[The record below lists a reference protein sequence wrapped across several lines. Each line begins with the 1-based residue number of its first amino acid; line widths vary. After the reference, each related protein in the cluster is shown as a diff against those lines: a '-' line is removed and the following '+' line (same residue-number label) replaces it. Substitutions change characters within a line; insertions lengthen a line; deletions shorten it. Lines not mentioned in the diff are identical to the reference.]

1 MCTCG
6 HPGSQCVGLHTHK
19 LKVRIWYFDEGLHK
33 LIGWNL
39 HAKPMSC
46 CRLYEPW
53 LRCDLDSLHFVQSS
67 QNQGSGQQC
76 CYDDRG
82 EIVTGQPGGGTVD
95 LVAPVDEDSR
105 EQHFDEDVRP
115 FLYCC
120 KLASNCREYY
130 RHRPSDN
137 CSRYCPPVPGTSVI
151 SVKPLHIMLHNWWFN
166 KQNQSNCIC

>member
-1 MCTCG
+1 M
-6 HPGSQCVGLHTHK
+6 GLR
-19 LKVRIWYFDEGLHK
+19 LANI
-33 LIGWNL
+33 
-39 HAKPMSC
+39 HAALRTY
-46 CRLYEPW
+46 CRLCESW

-82 EIVTGQPGGGTVD
+82 EIVTGPPGGGTVD
-95 LVAPVDEDSR
+95 LVAPVDDDSR

-120 KLASNCREYY
+120 KLALNCREYY

-137 CSRYCPPVPGTSVI
+137 CSRYRPPVPGTSVI
-151 SVKPLHIMLHNWWFN
+151 SVAPLHIMLHNWQFN
-166 KQNQSNCIC
+166 KQSQSNCIC